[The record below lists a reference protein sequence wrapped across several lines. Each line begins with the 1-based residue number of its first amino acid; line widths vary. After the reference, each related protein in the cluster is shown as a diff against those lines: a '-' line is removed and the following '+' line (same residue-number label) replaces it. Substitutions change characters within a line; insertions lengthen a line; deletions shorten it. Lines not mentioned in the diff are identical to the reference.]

1 MILSFDE
8 AGALLDEMAEEFPPE
23 FYDELN
29 GGIALLPE
37 AKEDPEGEHG
47 ELYIMGE
54 YCNDMMGKYINLYYG
69 SFAALAGPAG
79 YGGPVRRIA
88 AVVRGGVGMKVE
100 FGVIEETAILGFK
113 GGEGVTH
120 ARMFADGRNRIMRGR
135 LEPGCSIGLH
145 THEGSSEIVYV
156 LSGTGKALYGGGEER
171 LAPGDCHYCP
181 EGHAHS
187 LVNDGTQTLEFFAVV
202 PQHG

>member
-1 MILSFDE
+1 
-8 AGALLDEMAEEFPPE
+8 
-23 FYDELN
+23 
-29 GGIALLPE
+29 
-37 AKEDPEGEHG
+37 
-47 ELYIMGE
+47 
-54 YCNDMMGKYINLYYG
+54 
-69 SFAALAGPAG
+69 
-79 YGGPVRRIA
+79 
-88 AVVRGGVGMKVE
+88 MKVE
-100 FGVIEETAILGFK
+100 FGAMEETAIPGFK

-171 LAPGDCHYCP
+171 LAPGDCHYCQ

-187 LVNDGTQTLEFFAVV
+187 LINDGTQPLFYGRNLICRNALRVPGAAGNGFHFSQADRRRCICDYVYSCLRRARLRCLYLCLERRGMGDAGGE
-202 PQHG
+202 P

>member
-1 MILSFDE
+1 
-8 AGALLDEMAEEFPPE
+8 
-23 FYDELN
+23 
-29 GGIALLPE
+29 
-37 AKEDPEGEHG
+37 
-47 ELYIMGE
+47 
-54 YCNDMMGKYINLYYG
+54 
-69 SFAALAGPAG
+69 
-79 YGGPVRRIA
+79 
-88 AVVRGGVGMKVE
+88 MKVE
-100 FGVIEETAILGFK
+100 FGAIEETAIPGFK

-135 LEPGCSIGLH
+135 LEPRCSIGLH

>member
-1 MILSFDE
+1 
-8 AGALLDEMAEEFPPE
+8 
-23 FYDELN
+23 
-29 GGIALLPE
+29 
-37 AKEDPEGEHG
+37 
-47 ELYIMGE
+47 
-54 YCNDMMGKYINLYYG
+54 
-69 SFAALAGPAG
+69 
-79 YGGPVRRIA
+79 
-88 AVVRGGVGMKVE
+88 MKVE
-100 FGVIEETAILGFK
+100 FGAIEETAIPGFK

-171 LAPGDCHYCP
+171 LDPGGEGGEERLAPGDCHYCP

-187 LVNDGTQTLEFFAVV
+187 LINDGTQTLKFFAVV

>member
-1 MILSFDE
+1 
-8 AGALLDEMAEEFPPE
+8 
-23 FYDELN
+23 
-29 GGIALLPE
+29 
-37 AKEDPEGEHG
+37 
-47 ELYIMGE
+47 
-54 YCNDMMGKYINLYYG
+54 
-69 SFAALAGPAG
+69 
-79 YGGPVRRIA
+79 
-88 AVVRGGVGMKVE
+88 MKVE

-145 THEGSSEIVYV
+145 THEESSEIVYV

-187 LVNDGTQTLEFFAVV
+187 LINDGTQTLEFFAVV

>member
-1 MILSFDE
+1 
-8 AGALLDEMAEEFPPE
+8 
-23 FYDELN
+23 
-29 GGIALLPE
+29 
-37 AKEDPEGEHG
+37 
-47 ELYIMGE
+47 
-54 YCNDMMGKYINLYYG
+54 
-69 SFAALAGPAG
+69 
-79 YGGPVRRIA
+79 
-88 AVVRGGVGMKVE
+88 MKVE
-100 FGVIEETAILGFK
+100 FGAMEETAIPGFK

-156 LSGTGKALYGGGEER
+156 LSGTGKALY
-171 LAPGDCHYCP
+171 CP

>member
-1 MILSFDE
+1 
-8 AGALLDEMAEEFPPE
+8 
-23 FYDELN
+23 
-29 GGIALLPE
+29 
-37 AKEDPEGEHG
+37 
-47 ELYIMGE
+47 
-54 YCNDMMGKYINLYYG
+54 
-69 SFAALAGPAG
+69 
-79 YGGPVRRIA
+79 
-88 AVVRGGVGMKVE
+88 MKVE
-100 FGVIEETAILGFK
+100 FGAMEETAIPGVK

-120 ARMFADGRNRIMRGR
+120 ARMFADGCNRIMRGR

-187 LVNDGTQTLEFFAVV
+187 LINDGTQTLEFFAVV

>member
-1 MILSFDE
+1 
-8 AGALLDEMAEEFPPE
+8 
-23 FYDELN
+23 
-29 GGIALLPE
+29 
-37 AKEDPEGEHG
+37 
-47 ELYIMGE
+47 
-54 YCNDMMGKYINLYYG
+54 
-69 SFAALAGPAG
+69 
-79 YGGPVRRIA
+79 
-88 AVVRGGVGMKVE
+88 MKVE
-100 FGVIEETAILGFK
+100 FGAMEETAIPGFK

-120 ARMFADGRNRIMRGR
+120 ARMFADGCNRIMRGR

-156 LSGTGKALYGGGEER
+156 LSGTRQGPVWRRRGAPG
-171 LAPGDCHYCP
+171 PGDCHYCP

>member
-1 MILSFDE
+1 
-8 AGALLDEMAEEFPPE
+8 
-23 FYDELN
+23 
-29 GGIALLPE
+29 
-37 AKEDPEGEHG
+37 
-47 ELYIMGE
+47 
-54 YCNDMMGKYINLYYG
+54 
-69 SFAALAGPAG
+69 
-79 YGGPVRRIA
+79 
-88 AVVRGGVGMKVE
+88 MKVE
-100 FGVIEETAILGFK
+100 FGAIEETAILGFK

-187 LVNDGTQTLEFFAVV
+187 LVNDGTQTLESLRWCPSTDERNIGQGPADANASAGPCFVCRRA
-202 PQHG
+202 PIPRARRGTPL